1 MKIIEL
7 AKREDMAVSPKLD
20 EVYTQFNNLVDE
32 LNRKQ
37 FPDSTTSAINK
48 KIEELNVATKTGNS
62 MKRLILNKQAKIL
75 KLISKEHKIVPK
87 NYYRTLW
94 LALGMSAFGIPIGVA
109 IGLSVG
115 NIGLLAIG
123 LPIGLAIGTAVGSV
137 LDQKA
142 LKEGRQLNIELKR
155 QNVIVNVVLPLT
167 NTNEGVVYGSI

>member
-7 AKREDMAVSPKLD
+7 IRQKDMTISPKLD
-20 EVYTQFNNLVDE
+20 EVYTQLNMLVDE
-32 LNRKQ
+32 LNTKH
-37 FPDSTTSAINK
+37 FPDSTTSAINIE
-48 KIEELNVATKTGNS
+48 IEELNVTTKTGNS

-75 KLISKEHKIVPK
+75 KLIAKEHKIVPK

-123 LPIGLAIGTAVGSV
+123 LPIGLAIGTAVGTT

-142 LKEGRQLNIELKR
+142 LKEGRQLRIELKR
-155 QNVIVNVVLPLT
+155 
-167 NTNEGVVYGSI
+167 